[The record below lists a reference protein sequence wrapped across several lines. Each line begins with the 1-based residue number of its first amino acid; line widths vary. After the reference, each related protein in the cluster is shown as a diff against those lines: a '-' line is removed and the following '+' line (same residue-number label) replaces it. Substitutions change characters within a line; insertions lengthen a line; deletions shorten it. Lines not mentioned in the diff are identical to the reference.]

1 MYTTVTMATT
11 TAIATTALITTAAAA
26 ESTITTTTATTA
38 STITTLTAST
48 TTAEAASTIPTT
60 KITTPG
66 DGTRRLRSSSFNSRL
81 QRIEDKLDSHL
92 ERMTRAESNIEW
104 LRGHV
109 KIATAVFISAVG
121 GLATVVMK
129 LIMGSR

>member
-1 MYTTVTMATT
+1 MSGDTE
-11 TAIATTALITTAAAA
+11 IT
-26 ESTITTTTATTA
+26 
-38 STITTLTAST
+38 
-48 TTAEAASTIPTT
+48 
-60 KITTPG
+60 
-66 DGTRRLRSSSFNSRL
+66 SRL

-121 GLATVVMK
+121 GLAAIVIK
-129 LIMGSR
+129 LVIGSR